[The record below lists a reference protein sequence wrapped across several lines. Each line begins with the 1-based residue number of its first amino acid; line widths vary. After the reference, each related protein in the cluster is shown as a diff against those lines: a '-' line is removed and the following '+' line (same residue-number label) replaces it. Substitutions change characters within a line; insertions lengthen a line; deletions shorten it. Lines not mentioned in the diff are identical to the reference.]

1 MYLNNRFT
9 MEDLDPTSL
18 LEPTQFIILPVI
30 NEASLLEF
38 KYEDSLLPVKPGVY
52 RTGDIYP
59 LGEKKIDDLLS
70 VGFENRIFSYAD
82 NTLANLES
90 KTNNSKR
97 LYSQPTLPSRGL
109 QLIELCINQEICKIN
124 PFARNSHTEAAINR
138 LITNTAEITSD
149 DIANDCSC
157 ILKHVI
163 DFIGND
169 VWHIYFV
176 RLKGSDITIVKTID
190 YRIYD
195 WHCSQY
201 KKLEEL
207 AENKY

>member
-1 MYLNNRFT
+1 MSLDNRFT
-9 MEDLDPTSL
+9 MEDLNPNSL

-30 NEASLLEF
+30 NEASLLEA
-38 KYEDSLLPVKPGVY
+38 KYEDSLMPVKPGVY
-52 RTGDIYP
+52 RAGDIYP
-59 LGEKKIDDLLS
+59 LGDKKIDDLVGS
-70 VGFENRIFSYAD
+70 GFENKLFSYAD
-82 NTLANLES
+82 NALANLEL
-90 KTNNSKR
+90 KVNTARR
-97 LYSQPTLPSRGL
+97 LYSQPTVPARGL
-109 QLIELCINQEICKIN
+109 QLIELCINNEISKIN
-124 PFARNSHTEAAINR
+124 PFARNTHTEAAINR
-138 LITNTAEITSD
+138 LIYGNAEITSD
-149 DIANDCSC
+149 DIANECSN

-163 DFIGND
+163 EFIGND

-207 AENKY
+207 AETKY